1 MFEIENAIPFRNA
14 KVIQGHFTVTHPK
27 FQLGD
32 SFLAKRDG
40 EKVGL
45 VRILAIVSVNYT
57 RGASN
62 PMYHISVGY
71 DGDYRDLVGTTLEE
85 IQPLTKG
92 LFDINTEA

>member
-1 MFEIENAIPFRNA
+1 
-14 KVIQGHFTVTHPK
+14 
-27 FQLGD
+27 
-32 SFLAKRDG
+32 
-40 EKVGL
+40 
-45 VRILAIVSVNYT
+45 VSVNYT

-71 DGDYRDLVGTTLEE
+71 DGDYRDLIGTTLEE